1 MPAQNNLFDDLP
13 VDRYLGQSKDAL
25 TLVISIPK
33 LGAQQKLFNDLLAKI
48 EKTSQDLE
56 ELKKLE
62 AEHRPERDRKLRPLE
77 QETLQLQQQLIIF
90 LDQRLQTPKGLSKKQ
105 IADVNYIAS
114 TMADGVVVNAQ
125 MSGRQLS
132 PDIMAVI
139 DRLLGIDRSDDAEFG
154 HGHDHGQHGDGG
166 TDAGRQSKQAY
177 SKEELNALKQSMSSM
192 MGVDLDDVEDFDS
205 PETLMA
211 AAMRKMQSERET
223 AQQAH
228 QAKQAQRKKSP
239 KQLLAEQET
248 MDADSALRTIYR
260 KLASALHPDREPN
273 EAERIRKTELMGRVN
288 AANDAKD
295 LLTMLRLQLHIEQID
310 PLAIATL
317 ADDKLRHYNRMLKDQ
332 FKTLQLDLQR
342 MQFRLRE
349 EWDLNFGAITGKSL
363 QAALKSKAQ
372 EIQAQNAY
380 FQQDLASIQDD
391 KYLKAWAKNEIK
403 QMGSYL
409 ESSLDMMAFD

>member
-1 MPAQNNLFDDLP
+1 MPAQNNLFEDLP

-33 LGAQQKLFNDLLAKI
+33 LGVQQKLFNDLLAKI

-56 ELKKLE
+56 DLKKLE
-62 AEHRPERDRKLRPLE
+62 AEHRPERDRKLHPLE

-105 IADVNYIAS
+105 MADVRYIAS
-114 TMADGVVVNAQ
+114 TMADGVFVNAQ

-132 PDIMAVI
+132 PDIMVVI
-139 DRLLGIDRSDDAEFG
+139 DRLLGIDRSEDAVFGEADDG
-154 HGHDHGQHGDGG
+154 RGDNSM
-166 TDAGRQSKQAY
+166 DEGRQSQQSY
-177 SKEELNALKQSMSSM
+177 SREELNALKQSMSSM

-363 QAALKSKAQ
+363 QAALRSQTQ
-372 EIQAQNAY
+372 EIQARNAY

-409 ESSLDMMAFD
+409 DSSLDMMAFD